1 MFLFLYCWSTS
12 CALRSWMCRSAS
24 PRLRPCRLPRG
35 GTWTLTSRWDAACK
49 STLALQLELR
59 FRIRVR
65 PVEGNSPKPWR
76 ALQSVSICEMLMG
89 SCATWAKTAT
99 GINIHMHMYIV
110 GVGVVVGVGGV
121 VVLVWVVV
129 FFLYRTQAI
138 ACAPGHIVHN
148 AMPAAMQ
155 TSHQDVYPL
164 VVVDKLDSLWGNSWI
179 C

>member
-1 MFLFLYCWSTS
+1 
-12 CALRSWMCRSAS
+12 
-24 PRLRPCRLPRG
+24 
-35 GTWTLTSRWDAACK
+35 
-49 STLALQLELR
+49 
-59 FRIRVR
+59 
-65 PVEGNSPKPWR
+65 
-76 ALQSVSICEMLMG
+76 
-89 SCATWAKTAT
+89 
-99 GINIHMHMYIV
+99 MYIV

-164 VVVDKLDSLWGNSWI
+164 VVVDKLDSFWGNS
-179 C
+179 